1 MRASS
6 LGGLAGLGLLF
17 ATAPAEAEAKAGD
30 PAWARCVWTQAPL
43 SAARWLAMP
52 LPTWQSSFSDGNLLL
67 GHLLIATC
75 DESGVN
81 PKKPNRSPDWKALAA
96 ALKASRPATLPT
108 AQPAAAVEVL
118 LCESTA
124 TGDAPPYLYLA
135 EIVRRVGGKEKTS
148 FQQYFATHG
157 GKAVILPQDI
167 RAIPAAKA
175 RIDRSCR
182 PIGPEGQVGNA
193 S

>member
-1 MRASS
+1 MRKSF
-6 LGGLAGLGLLF
+6 LGVLAAAGLFFTVGP
-17 ATAPAEAEAKAGD
+17 APAEAKAGD
-30 PAWARCVWTQAPL
+30 AAWAKCVWSRAPL

-52 LPTWQSSFSDGNLLL
+52 LPKWGPSFSDGNLLL
-67 GHLLIATC
+67 GHMLIALC

-96 ALKASRPATLPT
+96 ALKASRPATLPS
-108 AQPAAAVEVL
+108 AQPAASDVF

-124 TGDAPPYLYLA
+124 TGDEPPYLYLA

-148 FQQYFATHG
+148 FQQYFASHQ
-157 GKAVILPQDI
+157 GKPVRLPQDI

-175 RIDRSCR
+175 RIDRICR

-193 S
+193 P